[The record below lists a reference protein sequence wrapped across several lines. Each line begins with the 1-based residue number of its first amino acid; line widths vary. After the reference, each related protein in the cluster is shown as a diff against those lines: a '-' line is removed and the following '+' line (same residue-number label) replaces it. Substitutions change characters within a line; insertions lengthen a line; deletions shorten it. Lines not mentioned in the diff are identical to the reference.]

1 MILIDTFS
9 ACAALPVIAAHT
21 VFVTELVTGLGRPRV
36 PPSGK
41 VHSRAVII
49 IPAHNEAQGIGA
61 TLQELKS
68 LAPTDTHVL
77 VVADNCT
84 DETAA
89 IARKC
94 GVTVV
99 ERHDDIY
106 RGKGFALDFGR
117 SQLRDVSCST
127 VIVLDAD
134 CLPEPGSIAALVE
147 AVETHQVPAQSINLL
162 KSGLGRGPMVEI
174 SSFAFMIKNLVRQ
187 RGLVKTG
194 GPALLTGTGM
204 AFPRALFDTIPL
216 ATSNIVEDLAL
227 TVKLSLDGV
236 RPILVPAARVWSAPA
251 SEKDTLIQRERW
263 EHGFLAMAARFG
275 IPSLFTGIVRGR
287 WVAARLGLHLLVPP
301 LVLLFV
307 ISGVALAGLAA
318 MVAIGASSTFLT
330 LLASATTASLASL
343 GLAWALEGRTF
354 LSARSIV
361 RIPLYMAWKIP
372 LYIKMIRGRQKEWIR
387 TERDT
392 NP

>member
-1 MILIDTFS
+1 
-9 ACAALPVIAAHT
+9 
-21 VFVTELVTGLGRPRV
+21 
-36 PPSGK
+36 
-41 VHSRAVII
+41 
-49 IPAHNEAQGIGA
+49 
-61 TLQELKS
+61 
-68 LAPTDTHVL
+68 
-77 VVADNCT
+77 
-84 DETAA
+84 
-89 IARKC
+89 
-94 GVTVV
+94 
-99 ERHDDIY
+99 
-106 RGKGFALDFGR
+106 
-117 SQLRDVSCST
+117 
-127 VIVLDAD
+127 
-134 CLPEPGSIAALVE
+134 
-147 AVETHQVPAQSINLL
+147 
-162 KSGLGRGPMVEI
+162 
-174 SSFAFMIKNLVRQ
+174 
-187 RGLVKTG
+187 
-194 GPALLTGTGM
+194 M

-227 TVKLSLDGV
+227 TVRLSLDGV

-275 IPSLFTGIVRGR
+275 IPSLFSGIVRGR
-287 WVAARLGLHLLVPP
+287 WVATRLGLHLLVPP

-318 MVAIGASSTFLT
+318 MVAIGASPTFLT

-372 LYIKMIRGRQKEWIR
+372 LYLKMIRERQKEWIR